1 MIDGICDR
9 CLATRQHLR
18 IAVLRHAA
26 TRQHLSNCY
35 IVHTDFVQC
44 YGSASCSVRKF
55 SRPLMVVD
63 LQVEGLF
70 DIAAVNMTQND
81 TSKQTKSKQKRK
93 KNIM

>member
-1 MIDGICDR
+1 
-9 CLATRQHLR
+9 
-18 IAVLRHAA
+18 
-26 TRQHLSNCY
+26 
-35 IVHTDFVQC
+35 
-44 YGSASCSVRKF
+44 
-55 SRPLMVVD
+55 MVVD